1 MHDSFGAM
9 NKHTFIRA
17 IEEPFIKAFTIENI
31 MKSFKTV
38 SLHPFDPS
46 VITTPKLA
54 PSIPTTINGPSL
66 TGEPSPVKAMRSAFT
81 VLLNNATLP
90 DPSPSL
96 HLHLDHS
103 PPTSALS
110 LLPSIAS

>member
-1 MHDSFGAM
+1 MRDSFGAM
-9 NKHTFIRA
+9 NKHTFLQA
-17 IEEPFIKAFTIENI
+17 IEEPFIKAFTTENI

-46 VITTPKLA
+46 VIMTPKLT

-66 TGEPSPVKAMRSAFT
+66 TGEPSPVKAMSAFT

-90 DPSPSL
+90 VPSPSL
-96 HLHLDHS
+96 HLHPDPS
-103 PPTSALS
+103 PPT
-110 LLPSIAS
+110 